1 MKVTSRKSLWFRS
14 FNTGPLRRVAMV
26 VFPYAGG
33 GAAAFHSW
41 LPHLPSWVAL
51 HLVQLPGREE
61 RFWETPLF
69 CGLEIVDKV
78 TEAIVSMLD
87 VPFLLFGHSMGS
99 ILAFEVARQLRRI
112 HSCNPSALLVSG
124 RCAPQL
130 ISRTPRLG
138 DLPDSDLLRQVIKL
152 YGGIPAE
159 VLNDFELVE
168 LMARVL
174 KADLHVIE
182 SYQYV
187 AEEALHCPIAAYG
200 GHADPWVTQTELN
213 AWREQTLSVF
223 TAEQY
228 EGGHFYF
235 RSVESERRLLG
246 SLRRICERV
255 PVGDPPFEAY

>member
-1 MKVTSRKSLWFRS
+1 MTNPKSPWFRS
-14 FNTGPLRRVAMV
+14 FNAGPAQRVAMV

-51 HLVQLPGREE
+51 HLVLLPGRED
-61 RFWETPLF
+61 RFWETPLSR
-69 CGLEIVDKV
+69 GVEIVESA
-78 TEAIVSMLD
+78 TEAIASTVN

-112 HSCNPSALLVSG
+112 YSRNPSALLVSG

-130 ISRTPRLG
+130 ISRTPRLAH
-138 DLPDSDLLRQVIKL
+138 LPDVDLLRQIIEH
-152 YGGIPAE
+152 YGGIPPEA
-159 VLNDFELVE
+159 LDDPELVE
-168 LMARVL
+168 MMARVL
-174 KADLHVIE
+174 KADLRVVE
-182 SYQYV
+182 TYQYIDQ
-187 AEEALHCPIAAYG
+187 EALRCPIAAYG
-200 GHADPWVTQTELN
+200 GQTDPWVSETELN
-213 AWREQTLSVF
+213 AWRAQTVNTF

-235 RSVESERRLLG
+235 RSVESERQLLG

-255 PVGDPPFEAY
+255 TDGDPLF

>member
-1 MKVTSRKSLWFRS
+1 MRMTNRKSLWFRS
-14 FNTGPLRRVAMV
+14 FNIGPMQRVAMV

-33 GAAAFHSW
+33 GAAAFQSW

-69 CGLEIVDKV
+69 RGAEIVEKV
-78 TEAIVSMLD
+78 TEELVSTVD

-99 ILAFEVARQLRRI
+99 ILAFEVARRLRRI
-112 HSCNPSALLVSG
+112 YSCNPSALLVSG

-138 DLPDSDLLRQVIKL
+138 NLPDSDLVRQVIRL

-159 VLNDFELVE
+159 VLNDSELVE
-168 LMARVL
+168 MMARVL

-187 AEEALHCPIAAYG
+187 AEQTLHCPIAAYG

-213 AWREQTLSVF
+213 AWSEQTVGTF

-235 RSVESERRLLG
+235 RSVESERQLLS
-246 SLRRICERV
+246 SLRRMCERP
-255 PVGDPPFEAY
+255 PVGEPPF

>member
-1 MKVTSRKSLWFRS
+1 MSVTSRKSVWFRS
-14 FNTGPLRRVAMV
+14 FNTGPMQPRMAMV

-33 GAAAFHSW
+33 GAAAFQSW
-41 LPHLPSWVAL
+41 LQQLPSWVAL
-51 HLVQLPGREE
+51 HLVLLPGREE

-69 CGLEIVDKV
+69 RGAEIVEKV
-78 TEAIVSMLD
+78 TEEIMSTLD

-99 ILAFEVARQLRRI
+99 ILAFEVARRLRQI
-112 HSCNPSALLVSG
+112 CSCNPSALLVSG

-130 ISRTPRLG
+130 ISRTPRLAA
-138 DLPDSDLLRQVIKL
+138 LPDSDLVRQVIRL
-152 YGGIPAE
+152 YGGIPPE

-168 LMARVL
+168 MMARVL

-187 AEEALHCPIAAYG
+187 TDEALQCPIAAYG

-213 AWREQTLSVF
+213 AWREQTMSVF

-235 RSVESERRLLG
+235 RSVESEHQLLG
-246 SLRRICERV
+246 NLRGICERV
-255 PVGDPPFEAY
+255 TVGDPPF

>member
-1 MKVTSRKSLWFRS
+1 MQ
-14 FNTGPLRRVAMV
+14 RVAMV

-41 LPHLPSWVAL
+41 LPHLPSWLAL

-69 CGLEIVDKV
+69 RGADIVENV
-78 TEAIVSMLD
+78 SEAIVSMLD
-87 VPFLLFGHSMGS
+87 IPFLLFGHSMGS

-112 HSCNPSALLVSG
+112 CSCNPSALLVSG
-124 RCAPQL
+124 HCAPQL
-130 ISRTPRLG
+130 ISRTPRLA
-138 DLPDSDLLRQVIKL
+138 DLPDWDLVRQAIRL

-168 LMARVL
+168 LMARAL
-174 KADLHVIE
+174 KADLRVIE

-213 AWREQTLSVF
+213 AWREQTKSAF
-223 TAEQY
+223 MAQQY

-235 RSVESERRLLG
+235 RSVESERQLLR
-246 SLRRICERV
+246 SLRRISERV
-255 PVGDPPFEAY
+255 PVGNPLF